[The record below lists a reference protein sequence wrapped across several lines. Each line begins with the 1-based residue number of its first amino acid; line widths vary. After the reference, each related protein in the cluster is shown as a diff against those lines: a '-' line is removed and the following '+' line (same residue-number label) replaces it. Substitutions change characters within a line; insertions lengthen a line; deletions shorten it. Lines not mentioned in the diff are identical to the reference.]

1 MSPSPAEISRFVV
14 LAALDASEAAHEI
27 VRVAANLARG
37 VAGGE
42 LHLVHVVEDLP
53 PPASLVP
60 APLGIGVSSTE
71 IIAEARKRIEGLAAE
86 ARGLFAGRLSTHVA
100 AGSAWKQIL
109 QVAVDVQA
117 DLLVVGTHGRHG
129 VKRLLLGSVAEAV
142 TRKASCPVLV
152 VREKD
157 YHAFVPPEIEPA
169 CPDCVA
175 VQQRTGGAQLWCER
189 HSQHH
194 PHAHLHYEV
203 PESFGLGSQLFRPD
217 ARR

>member
-1 MSPSPAEISRFVV
+1 MSSESPETSRFVIV
-14 LAALDASEAAHEI
+14 AALDASEAAHEI
-27 VRVAANLARG
+27 VRVAANFARG

-53 PPASLVP
+53 SPASLVP
-60 APLGIGVSSTE
+60 PPLGLGISSTE
-71 IIAEARKRIEGLAAE
+71 LLAGARKRVEALAAE
-86 ARGLFAGRLSTHVA
+86 ARGQFAGRLSTHVA

-117 DLLVVGTHGRHG
+117 DLLVVGTHGRGG
-129 VKRLLLGSVAEAV
+129 VKRMLLGSVAETV
-142 TRKASCPVLV
+142 VRKASCPVLV

-169 CPDCVA
+169 CSDCVA

-189 HSQHH
+189 HAQRH
-194 PHAHLHYEV
+194 PHARLHYEV
-203 PESFGLGSQLFRPD
+203 PESFGLGSQLFRD
-217 ARR
+217 QRG

>member
-1 MSPSPAEISRFVV
+1 MSSPPAEIARFVV
-14 LAALDASEAAHEI
+14 LAAVDASEAAPEI

-53 PPASLVP
+53 SPASLVP
-60 APLGIGVSSTE
+60 APLGLGITSTE
-71 IIAEARKRIEGLAAE
+71 MVTEARKRMESLAAD
-86 ARGLFAGRLSTHVA
+86 ARSHFAGRLSTHVA
-100 AGSAWKQIL
+100 AGSAWKHIL

-129 VKRLLLGSVAEAV
+129 IKRLLLGSVAEVVA
-142 TRKASCPVLV
+142 RKASCPVLV

-175 VQQRTGGAQLWCER
+175 VQQQTGGAQLWCER

-203 PESFGLGSQLFRPD
+203 PESFGLGSQLFRP
-217 ARR
+217 